1 MTTSPLFRIV
11 FLLGWSVLS
20 LGISRAEDSAA
31 KPFREEG
38 ALYLEDV
45 LENPIKLKVIKPANT
60 YSSLKGERYLG
71 TLRVDQE
78 VTLLAVS
85 DRAYRVRGKAQQ
97 GQIAGW
103 AGHAFFDKL
112 APDFVENLKKVA
124 ERKAVVADLIA
135 NEQVALGMTA
145 EEVIASL
152 GEPTK
157 RSTKV
162 TAEGK
167 QDTLEYITYEKVPQ
181 ESWAR
186 NAFGFLYKRTTYV
199 KVETGKLSITLDND
213 LVLGIE
219 ESETNED
226 RRDRGIVVPTP
237 VELY

>member
-97 GQIAGW
+97 GQINVTFPSGKISSTPSRTIPFPISSARPTGS
-103 AGHAFFDKL
+103 FP
-112 APDFVENLKKVA
+112 APYP
-124 ERKAVVADLIA
+124 
-135 NEQVALGMTA
+135 
-145 EEVIASL
+145 
-152 GEPTK
+152 PTGK
-157 RSTKV
+157 RSISR
-162 TAEGK
+162 A
-167 QDTLEYITYEKVPQ
+167 
-181 ESWAR
+181 
-186 NAFGFLYKRTTYV
+186 
-199 KVETGKLSITLDND
+199 
-213 LVLGIE
+213 
-219 ESETNED
+219 
-226 RRDRGIVVPTP
+226 
-237 VELY
+237 